1 MKGIRLLLL
10 ALMAFVAG
18 SMNAKVKVR
27 QTPAYLFGYALSPV
41 DSVVYLTSIQRVD
54 TVYMEKKTKM
64 LMGRSLYSDQLQQ
77 YLENSMGVRGAI
89 CAVFFNSK
97 QEQLEKKLQR
107 VVKRA
112 KKNPDYRITYLGTE
126 ALAFK
131 SVPWEEE
138 KTPVKAP
145 KEKHTKKKAKK

>member
-1 MKGIRLLLL
+1 ML

-89 CAVFFNSK
+89 CAVF
-97 QEQLEKKLQR
+97 LYCCILTAR
-107 VVKRA
+107 LICV
-112 KKNPDYRITYLGTE
+112 YRSPAGCFVCCIRFLFLTYLYTNGLHESTQ
-126 ALAFK
+126 
-131 SVPWEEE
+131 
-138 KTPVKAP
+138 
-145 KEKHTKKKAKK
+145 